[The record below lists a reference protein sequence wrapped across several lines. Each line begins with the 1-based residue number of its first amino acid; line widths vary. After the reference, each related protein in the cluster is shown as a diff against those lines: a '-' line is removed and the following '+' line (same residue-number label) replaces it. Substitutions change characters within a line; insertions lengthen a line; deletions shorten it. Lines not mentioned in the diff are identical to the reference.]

1 MTRRRNGRRA
11 GSPRPLWTMGYVA
24 VCVGVIGWVVADFS
38 THVAGLLAIA
48 AFVGA
53 ALVPGRW
60 LAPLTGAVLAFYI
73 LEVDFGVVEDHWR
86 NGNPL
91 SSDGGVGSIASL
103 ILTLLPALVLLVA
116 LNLGRPSAGRET
128 PL

>member
-1 MTRRRNGRRA
+1 MTRWRSGR
-11 GSPRPLWTMGYVA
+11 GSGAPRPLWTMGYVA
-24 VCVGVIGWVVADFS
+24 ACLGVIGWVVADFS

-48 AFVGA
+48 AVVGA
-53 ALVPGRW
+53 ALAPGRW

-73 LEVDFGVVEDHWR
+73 FEVDFGIVEDHWR
-86 NGNPL
+86 DGNPL

-103 ILTLLPALVLLVA
+103 ILTLLPALFLLVA
-116 LNLGRPSAGRET
+116 LNLGRRSVGREI